1 LAKQK
6 GLKVQ
11 GQRGGG
17 RSYLK
22 VLVQH
27 VSIFIEEIV
36 MKLVAMGSFQDMFAK
51 LQATEID

>member
-1 LAKQK
+1 M
-6 GLKVQ
+6 Q